1 MIRSRREAYAKVTAH
16 GVVQNR
22 IPWLPDTYD
31 LDIPADCAA
40 AIASEERCIT
50 DSGVGVL
57 WIFKPA
63 ANNRGRG
70 IRVFRG
76 KESLEELCQV
86 SPRERS
92 NLYRTPLKGIV
103 QRYIENPLLVN
114 VASEQLKFDIR
125 CYLLIS
131 TSVPG
136 FLCYY
141 HPGYCRLSLKPYSTD
156 EESLTDPFV
165 HLTNASVQKKDS
177 SYQEKKELQVE
188 CVIKFASGCDVPC
201 RFKASAP

>member
-1 MIRSRREAYAKVTAH
+1 MHSF
-16 GVVQNR
+16 
-22 IPWLPDTYD
+22 IPWLPETYD
-31 LDIPADCAA
+31 LDIPADCSALLAA
-40 AIASEERCIT
+40 EERSIAE
-50 DSGVGVL
+50 SGRGAT

-76 KESLEELCQV
+76 REQLEELCRA

-103 QRYIENPLLVN
+103 QRYIETPLLVN
-114 VASEQLKFDIR
+114 IASELLKFDIR

-136 FLCYY
+136 FVCYY
-141 HPGYCRLSLKPYSTD
+141 HPGYCRLSLKPYSTE
-156 EESLTDPFV
+156 EESLSDPFV

-177 SYQEKKELQVE
+177 AYQDKKELQVKMTN
-188 CVIKFASGCDVPC
+188 I
-201 RFKASAP
+201 